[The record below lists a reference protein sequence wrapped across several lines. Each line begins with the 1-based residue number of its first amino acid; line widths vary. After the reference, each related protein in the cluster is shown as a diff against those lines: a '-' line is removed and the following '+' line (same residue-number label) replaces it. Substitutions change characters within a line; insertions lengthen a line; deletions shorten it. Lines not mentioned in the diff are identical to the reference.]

1 MTIQSTKALIASGQT
16 ESALKQLREL
26 TGKSNTDT
34 QQSAI
39 LLSASW
45 EYQQREAIKGTL
57 SYEEANIQRNR
68 IARGALELIADLENA
83 GAVTQSTQSGL
94 QQDLWNN
101 QTAALMQNYAHNHTS
116 VKSRGDANIIVG
128 QGNTIHQKK
137 ITGFGI
143 RQFATILLTLT
154 ALSGG
159 GYWAYGNLF
168 AGQNK
173 TYASI
178 SDIQKELTAMA
189 ESNGDLKTALD
200 KNRLLIESQL
210 TKGVDALDAKDY
222 PRAIQYL
229 EKVAAQTQA
238 NSVYQ
243 NLVYAYEQTGNQA
256 KANEARAKIKGV
268 APPPT
273 AKPTPAP
280 QGQNVNLLAPENGG
294 KIVAMSDEDNKK
306 WTDGA
311 EKTSDFGAGW
321 TIYGFDSNVKIN
333 EFRILTVGSGDN
345 PEEVKLS
352 YSNNDSPTEK
362 FTVINT
368 FKIFDGLLTD
378 SPFQKFSFPPISAK
392 YIKVEIPGRTI
403 NYNGSVVYEIQLMG
417 TKN

>member
-16 ESALKQLREL
+16 ESALKQLLEL
-26 TGKSNTDT
+26 TAKVNSET

-45 EYQQREAIKGTL
+45 EYQQREAIRGTL

-68 IARGALELIADLENA
+68 IARGALDLIADLENV
-83 GAVTQSTQSGL
+83 GGITQGTQSGL

-101 QTAALMQNYAHNHTS
+101 QTAALMQNYANNHTS
-116 VKSRGDANIIVG
+116 VNSRGDANIIVG

-159 GYWAYGNLF
+159 GYWAYENLF

-178 SDIQKELTAMA
+178 SDIQSELTAMA
-189 ESNGDLKTALD
+189 NLNGDLKATLD

-256 KANEARAKIKGV
+256 KANEARAKIRGV
-268 APPPT
+268 ASVPT
-273 AKPTPAP
+273 AKLAIPK
-280 QGQNVNLLAPENGG
+280 GQYVNLLVAENGG
-294 KIVAMSDEDNKK
+294 KIIATSDPEHKN
-306 WTDGA
+306 WTDGI
-311 EKTSDFGAGW
+311 ENNNSIGGGW
-321 TIYGFDSNVKIN
+321 TIYGFDTNVKVN
-333 EFRILTVGSGDN
+333 EFRILISSTSFYN
-345 PEEVKLS
+345 PKEVKLS
-352 YSNNDSPTEK
+352 YSNDSPTGN
-362 FTVINT
+362 FTVIDT
-368 FKIFDGLLTD
+368 FKPFDGLLTG
-378 SPFQKFSFPPISAK
+378 SPFQKFSFPQISAK
-392 YIKVEIPGRTI
+392 YIKVESSRFYYDKID
-403 NYNGSVVYEIQLMG
+403 EIQLWG
-417 TKN
+417 TKE